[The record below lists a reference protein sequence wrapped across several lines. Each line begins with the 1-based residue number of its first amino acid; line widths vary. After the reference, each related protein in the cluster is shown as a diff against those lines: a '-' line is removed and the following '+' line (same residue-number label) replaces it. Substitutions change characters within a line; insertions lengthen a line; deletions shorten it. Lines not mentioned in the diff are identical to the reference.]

1 MAEIINLS
9 TYQNKA
15 VAKKSLA
22 SIDNEEHLLH
32 YLLWE
37 LTQSPSEIAEAKD
50 SIALFFG
57 QNTASIYQFVGATK
71 KTA

>member
-1 MAEIINLS
+1 
-9 TYQNKA
+9 
-15 VAKKSLA
+15 
-22 SIDNEEHLLH
+22 LLH